1 MLPGMLRNLILV
13 ALALSACS
21 PADPPLLIDD
31 GKAPATLVG
40 REAQTPVE
48 TVRATIRQ
56 EAQRLYA
63 DECGTV
69 TLPDRAF
76 EPIEITGGGL
86 PEYVVLLGRGTCG
99 RLGSPNLWE
108 GTGGAVVQV
117 WLASGGPPRMLL
129 EHSMHGFSVSPRGF
143 LSLQH
148 GGYCPGGAGPG
159 MCLGSY
165 QWNDQDR
172 ALGVAHRRLYDY
184 QHPGEP
190 PRMNYDYEAI
200 SR

>member
-1 MLPGMLRNLILV
+1 MRSPLIL
-13 ALALSACS
+13 AAMLAACT
-21 PADPPLLIDD
+21 PAEPPLLIAD
-31 GKAPATLVG
+31 GNAPATLVG

-48 TVRATIRQ
+48 AVRATIRT
-56 EAQRLYA
+56 EVQRLYA

-86 PEYVVLLGRGTCG
+86 PEYAVLLGRGTCVRDGGSG
-99 RLGSPNLWE
+99 RWQ
-108 GTGGAVVQV
+108 GTGGSVVQL

-159 MCLGSY
+159 MCLVSY

-172 ALGVAHRRLYDY
+172 TLEVDHRRLFDY

-190 PRMNYDYEAI
+190 PHMDYDYEAI

>member
-1 MLPGMLRNLILV
+1 MRSPLIL
-13 ALALSACS
+13 AAMLAACTPS
-21 PADPPLLIDD
+21 EPPLLIDD
-31 GKAPATLVG
+31 SNAPATVVG
-40 REAQTPVE
+40 HEPPTPIAQ
-48 TVRATIRQ
+48 VRAAVRQ
-56 EAQRLYA
+56 EAQRLYG

-86 PEYVVLLGRGTCG
+86 AEYAVLLGRGMCAN
-99 RLGSPNLWE
+99 LGSSNMWQ
-108 GTGGAVVQV
+108 GTGGSVVQV

-129 EHSMHGFSVSPRGF
+129 EHSMHGFTVVPRGL

-159 MCLGSY
+159 MCLVQY
-165 QWNDQDR
+165 EWNDQDR
-172 ALGVAHRRLYDY
+172 ALEVAHRRLYDY
-184 QHPGEP
+184 RHPGEP
-190 PRMNYDYEAI
+190 PRMSYEYEAI

>member
-1 MLPGMLRNLILV
+1 MRSPLVLASML
-13 ALALSACS
+13 AACA
-21 PADPPLLIDD
+21 PAEPPLLIDD
-31 GKAPATLVG
+31 SEAPATVVG
-40 REAQTPVE
+40 REVQTPIAA
-48 TVRATIRQ
+48 VRAAVRA
-56 EAQRLYA
+56 EARRLYA
-63 DECGTV
+63 DECGDV

-86 PEYVVLLGRGTCG
+86 PEYAVLLGRGLCVG
-99 RLGSPNLWE
+99 DGSSNRWQ
-108 GTGGAVVQV
+108 GTGGSVVQV

-129 EHSMHGFSVSPRGF
+129 EHSMHGFSVVPRGL

-159 MCLGSY
+159 MCLVQY

-172 ALGVAHRRLYDY
+172 ALEVAHRQLYDY
-184 QHPGEP
+184 RHPGQP

>member
-1 MLPGMLRNLILV
+1 MRSALVLASML
-13 ALALSACS
+13 AACA
-21 PADPPLLIDD
+21 PAAPPLLIDEA
-31 GKAPATLVG
+31 GSPAKVVG
-40 REAQTPVE
+40 REAPTPIE
-48 TVRATIRQ
+48 TVRATVRQ
-56 EAQRLYA
+56 EVRRLYA
-63 DECGTV
+63 DECDDV

-86 PEYVVLLGRGTCG
+86 PEYAVLLGRGICARDGSSG
-99 RLGSPNLWE
+99 RWQ
-108 GTGGAVVQV
+108 GTGGTVVQV
-117 WLASGGPPRMLL
+117 WLTSGGPPRMLL

-159 MCLGSY
+159 MCLVSY

-172 ALGVAHRRLYDY
+172 ALEVAHRRLYDY
-184 QHPGEP
+184 RHPGQP
-190 PRMNYDYEAI
+190 PRMGYEYQAI

>member
-1 MLPGMLRNLILV
+1 MRSPLIL
-13 ALALSACS
+13 AAMLSACT
-21 PADPPLLIDD
+21 PAEPPLLIDD
-31 GKAPATLVG
+31 GNAPATLVG

-48 TVRATIRQ
+48 AVRATIRT
-56 EAQRLYA
+56 EVQRLYA

-86 PEYVVLLGRGTCG
+86 PEYAVLLGRCTCVRDGGSG
-99 RLGSPNLWE
+99 RWQ
-108 GTGGAVVQV
+108 GTGGSVVQL

-129 EHSMHGFSVSPRGF
+129 EHSMHGFSVGPRSF

-148 GGYCPGGAGPG
+148 GGFCPGGAGPG
-159 MCLGSY
+159 MCLVQY
-165 QWNDQDR
+165 EWNERDR
-172 ALGVAHRRLYDY
+172 SLEVAHRRLYDDR
-184 QHPGEP
+184 HPGTP

>member
-1 MLPGMLRNLILV
+1 MLRSLILI
-13 ALALSACS
+13 ALALTACS
-21 PADPPLLIDD
+21 PAEPPLLIDD
-31 GKAPATLVG
+31 SNAPATLVG

-48 TVRATIRQ
+48 TVRATIRA
-56 EAQRLYA
+56 EAQRLYGE
-63 DECGTV
+63 ECGTV

-86 PEYVVLLGRGTCG
+86 PEYAVLFGRGMCVG
-99 RLGSPNLWE
+99 DGSSNRWQ

-129 EHSMHGFSVSPRGF
+129 EHSMHGFSVSPRG
-143 LSLQH
+143 LVSLQH

-159 MCLGSY
+159 MCLVSY

-172 ALGVAHRRLYDY
+172 TLEVAHRRLYDY

-190 PRMNYDYEAI
+190 PRMNYSYEAI